1 MDWDLFLQQ
10 ATRHGITGLVHQRLN
25 AFESDVPPSVLAA
38 LHQARRKVIWQNMK
52 RLRELTGLVGKLRER
67 GIPVM
72 PFKGPVLADCY
83 YDDLAFRQYGDLDL
97 LVRRDDV
104 LRVKK
109 LLEDRDYAPYRDLS
123 PAEEQDFIDSQMAYE
138 FVHSDSGVIVEVHW
152 ALIHV
157 IHGFRLQPEA
167 VWRRAQTVRIGNV
180 TIQTF
185 APSDLII
192 YLAAHG
198 SKHGWYRLLWAC
210 DMDRVVRAH
219 HHDQDWIAIHEEAQH
234 LGCARTLRLGLRVAH
249 RWIGTPI
256 PSALRGAVEN
266 DGVLTEMI
274 DYIEEHWLFAD
285 HRPKDDP
292 ISVRA
297 PYLSKTRERWQDR
310 WAYYKHLIR
319 IAVTPTEKDR
329 AFVSLPPS
337 LSFLYYGVR
346 PVRVLRDWMR

>member
-1 MDWDLFLQQ
+1 M
-10 ATRHGITGLVHQRLN
+10 
-25 AFESDVPPSVLAA
+25 
-38 LHQARRKVIWQNMK
+38 ARM
-52 RLRELTGLVGKLRER
+52 RELTGIVKTARDD

-72 PFKGPVLADCY
+72 PFKGPVLAHQY

-104 LRVKK
+104 LRVKA
-109 LLEDRDYAPYRDLS
+109 LLEDRGYAPYRDLS
-123 PAEEQDFIDSQMAYE
+123 PAEEEDFIDSQMAYE
-138 FVHSDSGVIVEVHW
+138 FVHPDSGVIVEVHW

-167 VWRRAQTVRIGNV
+167 VWQRAQTARIGGV
-180 TIQTF
+180 EMHTF
-185 APSDLII
+185 APRDLII

-219 HHDQDWIAIHEEAQH
+219 QHDQDWTAIHEEAQR

-256 PSALRGAVEN
+256 PHELHGAVAS
-266 DGVLTEMI
+266 DGALAEMI
-274 DYIEEHWLFAD
+274 DYIERHWLFAD
-285 HRPKDDP
+285 HRPKDD
-292 ISVRA
+292 SVAVRA
-297 PYLSKTRERWQDR
+297 PYLSKTRERWSDR
-310 WAYYKHLIR
+310 WAYYKHLAQ
-319 IAVTPTEKDR
+319 IAITPTEKDR

-346 PVRVLRDWMR
+346 PVRLLRDWMR